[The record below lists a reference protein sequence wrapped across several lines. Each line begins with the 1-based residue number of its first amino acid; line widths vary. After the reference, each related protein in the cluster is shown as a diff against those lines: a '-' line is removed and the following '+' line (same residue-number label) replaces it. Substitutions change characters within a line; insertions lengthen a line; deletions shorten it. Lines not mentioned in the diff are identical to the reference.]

1 MIFELY
7 FIPIP
12 SLNLQFSENLTKEIA
27 KAFIVLAFRD
37 LSVLKIPLT
46 LRLLF
51 LSIRLEPHS
60 SISEYTP

>member
-27 KAFIVLAFRD
+27 NAFIALSFRD
-37 LSVLKIPLT
+37 PSILKIPLT
-46 LRLLF
+46 L
-51 LSIRLEPHS
+51 
-60 SISEYTP
+60 

>member
-27 KAFIVLAFRD
+27 NAFIALAFRAP
-37 LSVLKIPLT
+37 SILKIPLT
-46 LRLLF
+46 LRLMF
-51 LSIRLEPHS
+51 LSILLEPHS

>member
-27 KAFIVLAFRD
+27 NAFIVLAFRD
-37 LSVLKIPLT
+37 LSILKIPLT
-46 LRLLF
+46 L
-51 LSIRLEPHS
+51 
-60 SISEYTP
+60 